1 MDKGILLKEK
11 LYSDS
16 VKKGA
21 IGMKWAEISIQTTHE
36 AAETVANIFHELG
49 SSGVVIEDP
58 ELVNSYLTSGVWD
71 YSDIPKENNTDVV
84 TVKAYLPVDDQ
95 LDDKL
100 RNFEEEFQQI
110 SFRGMD
116 KGRGEMKCREVQEED
131 WASSWKEFFHPIKVG
146 QYIVIKPSWE
156 EYAAAADDLVIELDP
171 GMAFGTGTHQTTS
184 MCCRALEE
192 VVKHGDLVFD
202 VGTGSGILSIAAA
215 KLGATS
221 VKAVDLDNVA
231 VRVANENV
239 AINHVEHIV
248 KVTEGDLLTG
258 FVGQADIVIANIIAD
273 VVIKLLVDIPGRL
286 KENGIF
292 IASGIITERL
302 SDVAAAMLEQNLLVE
317 KVIEEGGW
325 VAIIARKG
333 GH

>member
-1 MDKGILLKEK
+1 MGYFLDRRG
-11 LYSDS
+11 
-16 VKKGA
+16 KGA

-71 YSDIPKENNTDVV
+71 YSDIEQESNTEVV

-95 LDDKL
+95 LDEKL

-110 SFRGMD
+110 SSRGMD
-116 KGRGEMKCREVQEED
+116 KGKGDMQCREVQEED

-156 EYAAAADDLVIELDP
+156 EYKAASDDLVIELDP
-171 GMAFGTGTHQTTS
+171 GMAFGTGTHQTTA

-192 VVKHGDLVFD
+192 VVKPGCLVFD

-215 KLGATS
+215 KLGAAS
-221 VKAVDLDNVA
+221 VQAVDLDSVA
-231 VRVANENV
+231 VRVAAENV
-239 AINHVEHIV
+239 AINKVEHVV
-248 KVTEGDLLTG
+248 KVAQGDLLTG
-258 FVGQADIVIANIIAD
+258 VTGKADIVIANIIAD
-273 VVIKLLVDIPGRL
+273 VVIKLIVDIPARL

-292 IASGIITERL
+292 IASGIISERL
-302 SDVAAAMLEQNLLVE
+302 SDVAAVMLEHNLLVD

-333 GH
+333 GC

>member
-1 MDKGILLKEK
+1 
-11 LYSDS
+11 
-16 VKKGA
+16 
-21 IGMKWAEISIQTTHE
+21 MKWAEISIQTTHE

-71 YSDIPKENNTDVV
+71 YSDIPKESNTEVV

-116 KGRGEMKCREVQEED
+116 KGKGEMQCREVQEED
-131 WASSWKEFFHPIKVG
+131 WASSWKEFFHPVKVG

-156 EYAAAADDLVIELDP
+156 EYTATADELVIELDP

-215 KLGATS
+215 KLGATN
-221 VKAVDLDNVA
+221 VKAVDLDGVA
-231 VRVANENV
+231 VRVAKENV
-239 AINHVEHIV
+239 VINHVENIV
-248 KVTEGDLLTG
+248 KVDQGDLLTG
-258 FVGQADIVIANIIAD
+258 FAGQADIVIANIIAD
-273 VVIKLLVDIPGRL
+273 VVIRLLVDIPGRL

-302 SDVAAAMLEQNLLVE
+302 SDVAAAMLEHNLLVE